1 MATNQR
7 KREAKGKFPQ
17 SAGVNSPPLAGRSAL
32 PKENLRVLVSGF
44 NEKQSITAVG
54 VAVFLPAEVSA
65 QAGKDGKVLLGK
77 RKGSH
82 GVGEYAFPGG
92 KLEYLES
99 FGECAR
105 REVREECG
113 IEIKKQT
120 ISQIASE
127 VCKLKG
133 EFFILGPVIRGKKG
147 EHKAILKRVEEGRYV
162 RVRLDGTVMRIE
174 EALATSLDAKKKHSV
189 EIAIDRLRVEP
200 DIDKARLADSI
211 EQALKLG
218 DGTTIVQTSHETKNP
233 QRETQESAEGK
244 VRDLVFSERFACAE
258 CNTNLPEIEPRL
270 FSFNSPH
277 GACVQ
282 CTGLGTRLE
291 VDPDLVLPNP

>member
-113 IEIKKQT
+113 IEIKNIRFQFVANLLAYKPKHFT
-120 ISQIASE
+120 HIGLVADWESGEAKVLEPEKCESWDWYE
-127 VCKLKG
+127 TSKLPAPL
-133 EFFILGPVIRGKKG
+133 FFVTDLFFDSLKTGKN
-147 EHKAILKRVEEGRYV
+147 YY
-162 RVRLDGTVMRIE
+162 DF
-174 EALATSLDAKKKHSV
+174 SL
-189 EIAIDRLRVEP
+189 
-200 DIDKARLADSI
+200 
-211 EQALKLG
+211 
-218 DGTTIVQTSHETKNP
+218 
-233 QRETQESAEGK
+233 
-244 VRDLVFSERFACAE
+244 
-258 CNTNLPEIEPRL
+258 
-270 FSFNSPH
+270 
-277 GACVQ
+277 
-282 CTGLGTRLE
+282 
-291 VDPDLVLPNP
+291 